1 MYNYCINAPS
11 GFDADFIHLQATDI
25 GLCTLAFVNEK
36 KEPVKSNRLISE
48 AISALEN
55 YFAGQGK
62 IFRLKLDVIGTDFQK
77 KVWSELQKILF
88 GETWSYKQLALAIGS
103 ANYCRAVGAA
113 NGKNPISIIVPC
125 HRVIGSD
132 QRLVRYAGGL
142 KTKQWLLE
150 HEKKIWQAD

>member
-1 MYNYCINAPS
+1 MYNYYIDAPS

-36 KEPVKSNRLISE
+36 KEPVKINRLISE

-77 KVWSELQKILF
+77 RVWSELKKIPF

-132 QRLVRYAGGL
+132 QRLVGYAGGL

-150 HEKKIWQAD
+150 HEKKISR